1 MCDVAQERRL
11 YMNII
16 ETNLGFGS
24 LSYRK
29 TTTRIIIHHAD
40 AASCTIQDIH
50 RWHINNGWAGC
61 GYHFFVRKD
70 GSIYRGRPENAV
82 GAHASG
88 SNSDS
93 IGICFEGDYAA
104 ETMSDAQKQA
114 GKELVAYLK
123 NKYKIDKV
131 LGHRDVCATSCPG
144 NNFPFAE
151 IAGVPT
157 SSVTVN
163 ESAVTVAKSG
173 QLKVDGWW
181 GPKTTTRLQKIFGT
195 TVDGIVSNQFT
206 CYKDKNPGLDG
217 GWEWKDKPSG
227 YSPLIKAIQKWCG
240 ATEDGHIGPNTIT
253 AIQKKLGCGQ
263 DGCFSGPSPCIRKF
277 QEWCNNQ

>member
-1 MCDVAQERRL
+1 
-11 YMNII
+11 MNII

-24 LSYRK
+24 ISYRK
-29 TTTRIIIHHAD
+29 STNRIILHHA
-40 AASCTIQDIH
+40 AASSCSIQDVH

-61 GYHFFVRKD
+61 GYHFLVRKD
-70 GSIYRGRPENAV
+70 GSVYRGRPENAV

-93 IGICFEGDYAA
+93 IGICFEGEYMT
-104 ETMSDAQKQA
+104 ETMTDAQKQA

-123 NKYKIDKV
+123 KKYGISKV
-131 LGHRDVCATSCPG
+131 LGHRDVCSTSCPG

-151 IAGVPT
+151 IAGVPA

-163 ESAVTVAKSG
+163 VSAVTVAKSG
-173 QLKVDGWW
+173 QLKVDGYW
-181 GPKTTTRLQKIFGT
+181 GPKMTTRLQQIFGT
-195 TVDGIVSNQFT
+195 TVDGIVSNQFA
-206 CYKDKNPGLDG
+206 CYKAKNPGLDG
-217 GWEWKDKPSG
+217 GWDWKDKPSG
-227 YSPLIKAIQKWCG
+227 NSPLISAIQKWCG
-240 ATEDGHIGPNTIT
+240 AKQDGHIGPNTIK

-263 DGCFSGPSPCIRKF
+263 DGCFSGPSPCIKKF

>member
-1 MCDVAQERRL
+1 MK
-11 YMNII
+11 II
-16 ETNLGFGS
+16 ETNLEFGS

-82 GAHASG
+82 GAHAAG
-88 SNSDS
+88 ANSDS
-93 IGICFEGDYAA
+93 IGICFEGEYMT
-104 ETMSDAQKQA
+104 ETMPDAQKQS
-114 GKELVAYLK
+114 GKELVVYLK
-123 NKYKIDKV
+123 NKYIIDKA

-151 IAGVPT
+151 IAGVDPDT
-157 SSVTVN
+157 VTVN
-163 ESAVTVAKSG
+163 VSGEVAKESAK
-173 QLKVDGWW
+173 LKVDGWW
-181 GPKTTTRLQKIFGT
+181 GPKMTTRLQQIFGT
-195 TVDGIVSNQFT
+195 TVDGIVSNQFA
-206 CYKDKNPGLDG
+206 CYKDENPGLDG
-217 GWEWKDKPSG
+217 GWEWEDKPSG
-227 YSPLIKAIQKWCG
+227 YSPLIKAIQTWAGMPEKKR
-240 ATEDGHIGPNTIT
+240 DGHIGPDTIKY
-253 AIQKKLGCGQ
+253 IQKKLGCGQ
-263 DGCFSGPSPCIRKF
+263 DGCFSGPSPCIKKF